1 MDVKEVSASSLF
13 ISEESESLYPM
24 CFGVSCALVALRLLS
39 GPDTDDVQWSEMR
52 DRMLQGSA
60 HLLGLL
66 VWRVQKGEAN
76 DCRSVLQCKLEKAEA
91 EVTELKRIRSEDAKA
106 NEKVVSIFAAQE
118 QSWLSERKKLQLQIR
133 VLLNELKV
141 LDTKKEE
148 VISSLNEK
156 VKEKELLIQST
167 DKALE
172 AEESKRKELE
182 EKLQKVEAIVEELRQ
197 TANREAQEHSS
208 EIWKHKTAFI
218 ELVSNQRQLEA
229 EMSRTLRQIEAAK
242 QELDSA
248 FKQKEE
254 SISMVQK
261 LSLEMIKMR
270 KDLEQKDKILSAML
284 RKSKS
289 DATEKQLLLKEIKI
303 SKARRKQAELETER
317 WKAPCKCRHNRHFLR
332 SNLADD
338 AESTS
343 NVFSGSKGAYHVEGS
358 CSEKR
363 RTRLQAVDNRV
374 NPKNVHLGCLEAEHT
389 KEDERFTPPRIV
401 NSTSDGSHLFSPET
415 DEELNRCQALGSWIR
430 SETEKKY
437 TIVHEQRHHLEID
450 AFAEQMRLKDEKLEA
465 FRWRTLSLELETKRL
480 QSHIE
485 GLDQNMSQLTE
496 ENMKL
501 EALLLDRELE
511 LKSLKERFS
520 LLLHSFHRQ
529 NTNFNSSPMN
539 LALVHEPVWSEVEIT
554 KSKLREKEE
563 SYPMVLRNTHEVETA
578 NDEENLF
585 DQSKDLGF
593 RIQTPEEEIGVEK
606 VADMDLDHTQGECMH
621 LEAHIGNKVASLG
634 HSVVKKD
641 SCPWKMDLHAL
652 GVSFKIKRLKQHLL
666 MLEKLAGTH
675 RSCEQRGGDDQGQ
688 AQIKGFFSL
697 MTLLNKQ
704 VSRYQ
709 SLQDKTDDLCQ
720 RMHKNKLHGS
730 CGDLSIAKTKEETK
744 TLEHFLEE
752 TFQLQR
758 YMVATGQKLMGI
770 QSQIASCFVGIAEEL
785 DESAGF
791 DMRRLADGVGI
802 LFGEAQ
808 RGLEVRIARIIGDLE
823 GTLASD
829 GFMHRRN

>member
-1 MDVKEVSASSLF
+1 MDVKEISPSSLCF
-13 ISEESESLYPM
+13 SEESDSLYPM

-39 GPDTDDVQWSEMR
+39 GPDMDDMQWSETR
-52 DRMLQGSA
+52 NRMLQGSA

-66 VWRVQKGEAN
+66 VWRVQKGESN
-76 DCRSVLQCKLEKAEA
+76 DRWSEIQCKLEKAEA
-91 EVTELKRIRSEDAKA
+91 EVTELKRLRSEDAKA

-118 QSWLSERKKLQLQIR
+118 QSWLSERKKLQLHIR

-148 VISSLNEK
+148 ALSTLNEK
-156 VKEKELLIQST
+156 VEEKELLIQSA

-182 EKLQKVEAIVEELRQ
+182 EKLQKVEAIVEELRE

-208 EIWKHKTAFI
+208 MLWKHKTAFI

-229 EMSRTLRQIEAAK
+229 EMNRTLRQVEAAK
-242 QELDSA
+242 QELNST

-261 LSLEMIKMR
+261 LSLEIIKMR
-270 KDLEQKDKILSAML
+270 KDLEQKDNILSAML

-289 DATEKQLLLKEIKI
+289 DTTEKQMLSKEIKI
-303 SKARRKQAELETER
+303 SKARRKQAEQEAER
-317 WKAPCKCRHNRHFLR
+317 WKAPCKCRHNRHFIR

-343 NVFSGSKGAYHVEGS
+343 DVSSSSKGAHHVEGS
-358 CSEKR
+358 CSDKQ
-363 RTRLQAVDNRV
+363 RTGLQAVGNRS
-374 NPKNVHLGCLEAEHT
+374 NPKNVHLDCLEAEHT
-389 KEDERFTPPRIV
+389 NDDERFTPQRIV
-401 NSTSDGSHLFSPET
+401 SATSDSSHRYSPEA
-415 DEELNRCQALGSWIR
+415 DEEFNRCQAVGSWIR
-430 SETEKKY
+430 SETEKY
-437 TIVHEQRHHLEID
+437 TIVHEQRHHFEID

-485 GLDQNMSQLTE
+485 GLDQNMSQLRE

-501 EALLLDRELE
+501 EALLLDREEE
-511 LKSLKERFS
+511 LKSLKERLSF
-520 LLLHSFHRQ
+520 LLHSLHHQ
-529 NTNFNSSPMN
+529 KTNFNSSPKN
-539 LALVHEPVWSEVEIT
+539 LAIDNESVRSEVEIT

-563 SYPMVLRNTHEVETA
+563 FYSTRVRNLHEVETG
-578 NDEENLF
+578 NDEENPF
-585 DQSKDLGF
+585 DQSKDLVF
-593 RIQTPEEEIGVEK
+593 RVQTPKDEIGVEK
-606 VADMDLDHTQGECMH
+606 VVGIDLDHIQGECKH
-621 LEAHIGNKVASLG
+621 PEAQIGNKLASLG

-641 SCPWKMDLHAL
+641 SCLWKMDLHAL

-666 MLEKLAGTH
+666 MMEKLAGTH
-675 RSCEQRGGDDQGQ
+675 TSCDQRDGDDQGQ
-688 AQIKGFFSL
+688 TQIKGFFSL
-697 MTLLNKQ
+697 MTLVNKQ

-709 SLQDKTDDLCQ
+709 SLQDKTDDLCE
-720 RMHKNKLHGS
+720 RMHKNKLHGN
-730 CGDLSIAKTKEETK
+730 CEDLSIAKTKEETK
-744 TLEHFLEE
+744 SLEHFLEE

-770 QSQIASCFVGIAEEL
+770 QSQIASCFVGISEYL

-791 DMRRLADGVGI
+791 DMRRLADGVRT

-823 GTLASD
+823 GTLTAE
-829 GFMHRRN
+829 GFIHWRN